1 MPHYL
6 LNRLNL
12 SLPLLD
18 NISEP
23 HCGREGPGCLG
34 GWILNFFHALTSSPH
49 FVVISKETGPPGVL
63 AQTDTPSDQKRL
75 FFLSFFFFV
84 ALPDSFE
91 NKLKIVCRHNLQE
104 HSTAS
109 KIRQLS
115 SLVLVHTMNL
125 KEERKRYL

>member
-1 MPHYL
+1 MFGWMDFEL
-6 LNRLNL
+6 LSCSDLISPFCCDQQGNR
-12 SLPLLD
+12 S
-18 NISEP
+18 SW
-23 HCGREGPGCLG
+23 GP
-34 GWILNFFHALTSSPH
+34 SPNRH
-49 FVVISKETGPPGVL
+49 TIGSKKIVFP
-63 AQTDTPSDQKRL
+63 
-75 FFLSFFFFV
+75 FFFFFV